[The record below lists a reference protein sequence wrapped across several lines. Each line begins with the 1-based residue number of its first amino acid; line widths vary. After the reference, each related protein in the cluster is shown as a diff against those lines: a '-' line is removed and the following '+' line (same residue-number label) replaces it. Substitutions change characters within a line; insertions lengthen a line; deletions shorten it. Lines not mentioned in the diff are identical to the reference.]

1 MTATEQEDAHFVAN
15 ALPGLEEQTGFPRSR
30 LHLSIVHTEAQG
42 GWDFVIAR
50 PHLARLTVRLGEVAL
65 PQPNPDT
72 WWVYDADV
80 DESECWISQ
89 ATFLP
94 TGYINHGDDPRFEAF
109 DAIMG
114 ARAVDEPEDPD
125 EDEPDA
131 LWDERIEIRSG
142 DEDSPPR
149 NPHAPV
155 TMSIDLDEADQAKR
169 EGLPAWE
176 EHERFGVLV
185 NEKGFAVVFDDPTG
199 PAVGIV
205 RYPDK
210 TACSIKEP
218 TPSKAREMAEKFLAN
233 RPYRTAMERVLGEAE
248 FDAEEP
254 APPPLVDE
262 PATSPAVPRPTPPKR
277 QWGTVSINSV
287 DDEDD

>member
-1 MTATEQEDAHFVAN
+1 MTPQ
-15 ALPGLEEQTGFPRSR
+15 
-30 LHLSIVHTEAQG
+30 EAQG
-42 GWDFVIAR
+42 EGFAHNAYPNVQGGTGLSPSQVVFSIVPTGTGPGLRREYNYFVAR
-50 PHLARLTVRLGEVAL
+50 PRL
-65 PQPNPDT
+65 
-72 WWVYDADV
+72 
-80 DESECWISQ
+80 
-89 ATFLP
+89 
-94 TGYINHGDDPRFEAF
+94 DDPFGLRTG
-109 DAIMG
+109 AIMG
-114 ARAVDEPEDPD
+114 GDPD
-125 EDEPDA
+125 R
-131 LWDERIEIRSG
+131 WWVF
-142 DEDSPPR
+142 DEDIDETEGWIAQAVFTPDGFINYGGDDGEGGGGDGGGLDGGDDEDDFGMLQGVREEEPSAPR